1 MYQSGFSRETEL
13 VDVYKEIY
21 RDESVHTIME
31 AEKSHSLLP
40 ASWKPMHVRGLI
52 QSESEGLRTW
62 GANGLNPSWKTGKDG
77 KSCPNLAVRHEA
89 KRGIKSSFLYL
100 LFCLDPQRVGRCPP
114 TFEGGYQFIGASQVA

>member
-62 GANGLNPSWKTGKDG
+62 GANGW
-77 KSCPNLAVRHEA
+77 A
-89 KRGIKSSFLYL
+89 RG
-100 LFCLDPQRVGRCPP
+100 
-114 TFEGGYQFIGASQVA
+114 